1 MCFLSF
7 VWRQLE
13 FAFFGALTSVG
24 ALFILEVN
32 MFCSKCGKEVNDEA
46 IVCVHCGCAIE
57 NKKAPVVNS
66 GDAPN
71 TGFAVLGF
79 FIPLVGLIL
88 YLVNKDTAP
97 LKAKSAGK
105 GALIGFCVSLVFSII
120 YGAIVGS
127 LIGGML

>member
-1 MCFLSF
+1 
-7 VWRQLE
+7 
-13 FAFFGALTSVG
+13 
-24 ALFILEVN
+24 
-32 MFCSKCGKEVNDEA
+32 MFCSKCGKEVNDDA
-46 IVCVHCGCAIE
+46 VVCVHCGCAIE
-57 NKKAPVVNS
+57 NNKPSPANS
-66 GDAPN
+66 NDAPN

-79 FIPLVGLIL
+79 FIPLAGLIL
-88 YLVNKDTAP
+88 YLVNKETAP

>member
-1 MCFLSF
+1 
-7 VWRQLE
+7 
-13 FAFFGALTSVG
+13 
-24 ALFILEVN
+24 

-46 IVCVHCGCAIE
+46 VICVHCGCAIE
-57 NKKAPVVNS
+57 NKKAPAANAHAN
-66 GDAPN
+66 DAPN

-88 YLVNKDTAP
+88 YLLNKDTAP

-120 YGAIVGS
+120 YGAVLGS
-127 LIGGML
+127 IIGSMF